1 MTAPDEFDR
10 TQEQRRLDD
19 ERRREE
25 EALPVAPPEHLW
37 LHDAEG
43 SGGHGDARRPLH
55 ADPELGDEA
64 TPEEPAPAAPSSKAS
79 ERSVK
84 AVTASS
90 ERTIGLRA
98 LLAVSACGIGL
109 LLYLQMAPK
118 PAPTVDLLGSSLPSG
133 GGLPEPTSAETDPAF
148 DPRLGG
154 ADARVPRPLPAAID
168 LGHAGAPQSVEAPT
182 TGVRPAAS
190 RPESVQRAA
199 PTEEPVQSP
208 SVAAPSAASA
218 PPPKSPPSEAT
229 TTAELQEQLR
239 TTQALVATLTK
250 QLADLQKAQ
259 DVRAPARPAV
269 EAAAPAPVVATAS
282 PVRTVAQPRPATPRA
297 ARVSARAAAARTAVA
312 EAPQSPATGQAKPV
326 VPLGG
331 QLVAVDMWNGE
342 PSVVVASGL
351 AGDRRLRVLR
361 PGDVV
366 NGLALKSADPVS
378 KSATFAAPGSAGLTL
393 YVSQGG

>member
-1 MTAPDEFDR
+1 
-10 TQEQRRLDD
+10 
-19 ERRREE
+19 
-25 EALPVAPPEHLW
+25 
-37 LHDAEG
+37 
-43 SGGHGDARRPLH
+43 
-55 ADPELGDEA
+55 
-64 TPEEPAPAAPSSKAS
+64 
-79 ERSVK
+79 
-84 AVTASS
+84 
-90 ERTIGLRA
+90 
-98 LLAVSACGIGL
+98 
-109 LLYLQMAPK
+109 MAPK
-118 PAPTVDLLGSSLPSG
+118 PAATVDLLGSSLPSG
-133 GGLPEPTSAETDPAF
+133 GLPEPTSVEVDPAF

-154 ADARVPRPLPAAID
+154 PDARVPRTIPAAID
-168 LGHAGAPQSVEAPT
+168 LGHAGGPQPAEAPT
-182 TGVRPAAS
+182 TGPRPAAS
-190 RPESVQRAA
+190 KSESQQRAA

-208 SVAAPSAASA
+208 SVAAPPAASA
-218 PPPKSPPSEAT
+218 PPAKSPSSEAT

-239 TTQALVATLTK
+239 TTQALVAALTK

-259 DVRAPARPAV
+259 DGHAPARPAV

-282 PVRTVAQPRPATPRA
+282 PTRAVAQPRPATQRA
-297 ARVSARAAAARTAVA
+297 ARASTRAAAARPAVA
-312 EAPQSPATGQAKPV
+312 EAPQSPATAQAKPA

>member
-1 MTAPDEFDR
+1 MTATDDFDR
-10 TQEQRRLDD
+10 TQEQRQLDD
-19 ERRREE
+19 ERRRQE
-25 EALPVAPPEHLW
+25 EALPMAPPDHLW

-43 SGGHGDARRPLH
+43 SGALGDARRPLR

-64 TPEEPAPAAPSSKAS
+64 IPEESAPAAPSSKAS
-79 ERSVK
+79 ERPVK
-84 AVTASS
+84 AVAATAR
-90 ERTIGLRA
+90 RTLGMRT
-98 LLAVSACGIGL
+98 LLVAGMCGIGL
-109 LLYLQMAPK
+109 LIYLQMAPK
-118 PAPTVDLLGSSLPSG
+118 PAAPVDLLGSSLPSG
-133 GGLPEPTSAETDPAF
+133 GLPEPTSVEVDPAF

-154 ADARVPRPLPAAID
+154 PDARAPRTLPTAID
-168 LGHAGAPQSVEAPT
+168 LGHSGGAQPAEAPS
-182 TGVRPAAS
+182 TGPRPAAS
-190 RPESVQRAA
+190 RPESQQRAA
-199 PTEEPVQSP
+199 PTEELVQSP
-208 SVAAPSAASA
+208 SVAAPPAASA
-218 PPPKSPPSEAT
+218 PPAKSPSSEAT

-239 TTQALVATLTK
+239 TTQALVAALTK

-269 EAAAPAPVVATAS
+269 ETAAPAPVVATAS
-282 PVRTVAQPRPATPRA
+282 PTRAVTQPRPATQRA
-297 ARVSARAAAARTAVA
+297 ARASTRATAARPAVA
-312 EAPQSPATGQAKPV
+312 EAPQSPTTVQAKPA